1 MFILWIDIISN
12 EIHFYIEIILRNL
25 RLNIIDSNLTEMH
38 LDVSLLSIRKLFQI
52 KHWGIIY
59 D

>member
-52 KHWGIIY
+52 KH
-59 D
+59 